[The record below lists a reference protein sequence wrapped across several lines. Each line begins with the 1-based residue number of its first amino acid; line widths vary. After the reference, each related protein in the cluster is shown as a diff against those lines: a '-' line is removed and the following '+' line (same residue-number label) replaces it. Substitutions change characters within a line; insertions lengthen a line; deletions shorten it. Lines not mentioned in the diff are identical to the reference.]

1 MTTKLDRIVQL
12 AKTQPKL
19 AFTSLAHLLTVDF
32 LMETWKQ
39 MNRRGAAGMD
49 QETTTAFEANLRQ
62 RCESLVQRAKAGQY
76 RPLPVRRV
84 EIPKGEGKTR
94 PLGIPTVE
102 DRLLQR
108 AVARLLETIYE
119 QDFLPCSYGFRPGR
133 SAHDALRELRN
144 QCMAGRVTTIFETDI
159 RGFFDHLDHRWLMK
173 MLRLRVADTVIP
185 RLIVRWLKAGA
196 IVGGVLVR
204 SEEGSPQGGPISPLL
219 ANIYLHYVLDLWFQ
233 KRHVKSVRGK
243 AYLTR
248 FADDFVAAF
257 EFQVDA
263 KEFEERV
270 RERLK
275 QFNLDLAEAKTRR
288 IRFGRLPHLQRK
300 RTDSFTF
307 LGFQHVAGRDR
318 HGRFAVIRLPAQKS
332 CSRLLD
338 TVKSL
343 LRVHL
348 HARGPQIQMMLL
360 RKLRGFYQYFG
371 LNGCKQRLSRLRH
384 QIMYAW
390 RQAWRLRG
398 QRSKY
403 QWVYLNRCSW
413 FMLPHP
419 EVVHPNV

>member
-173 MLRLRVADTVIP
+173 MLRLRVADTVIL

-196 IVGGVLVR
+196 MVDGILVR

-219 ANIYLHYVLDLWFQ
+219 ANIYFRQ
-233 KRHVKSVRGK
+233 S
-243 AYLTR
+243 
-248 FADDFVAAF
+248 
-257 EFQVDA
+257 
-263 KEFEERV
+263 
-270 RERLK
+270 
-275 QFNLDLAEAKTRR
+275 FNE
-288 IRFGRLPHLQRK
+288 Q
-300 RTDSFTF
+300 
-307 LGFQHVAGRDR
+307 
-318 HGRFAVIRLPAQKS
+318 
-332 CSRLLD
+332 
-338 TVKSL
+338 
-343 LRVHL
+343 
-348 HARGPQIQMMLL
+348 
-360 RKLRGFYQYFG
+360 
-371 LNGCKQRLSRLRH
+371 
-384 QIMYAW
+384 
-390 RQAWRLRG
+390 
-398 QRSKY
+398 
-403 QWVYLNRCSW
+403 
-413 FMLPHP
+413 
-419 EVVHPNV
+419 E